1 MKKVPKNLA
10 FGLGL
15 AIGVV
20 GLLVSMTILLVNLL
34 TNRTEGQSPKEGGMN
49 Q

>member
-20 GLLVSMTILLVNLL
+20 GLLISVTILLVNLL
-34 TNRTEGQSPKEGGMN
+34 VDRQPNSHPKEGG
-49 Q
+49 